1 MAQIAIGDA
10 FEKTI
15 QTMEDYVDDVQG
27 AIESVFE
34 DFEDLINEHPW
45 EVIYDTASKLEE
57 VYNTEVLAEIQ
68 KHMEN
73 WENEEGSYVAIVQ
86 RFKMG
91 QEAEDEAKRQQDDI
105 VDKIRDLTDIAVISE
120 LVLDFTNTHF
130 DLELVRNGLESI
142 ADNVQNTLPE
152 IVSEKQTKL
161 TEQAKENGIVKS
173 IVNIGILYGESISSF
188 VIKAVKEIHELLDS
202 HTQTIEAAVD
212 GVIDDAEE
220 QVHLFTGTVEDSVAS
235 MRTFIEELFDDE

>member
-10 FEKTI
+10 FETTI
-15 QTMEDYVDDVQG
+15 QTMEEYVDEVQK
-27 AIESVFE
+27 ITNSVFE
-34 DFEDLINEHPW
+34 EFEDLINEHPW
-45 EVIYDTASKLEE
+45 EIIYDTASKLEE

-73 WENEEGSYVAIVQ
+73 WENEEGSYVAVVQ

-91 QEAEDEAKRQQDDI
+91 QEAEDEARRQQDAI
-105 VDKIRDLTDIAVISE
+105 VDKMRDLTDIVVISE
-120 LVLDFTNTHF
+120 LALDFTNTHF
-130 DLELVRNGLESI
+130 DLELVRKGLESI
-142 ADNVQNTLPE
+142 SDNVQNRLPE

-161 TEQAKENGIVKS
+161 TEQAEENEIVKS

-188 VIKAVKEIHELLDS
+188 VIKAAKEIHNLLDS

-220 QVHLFTGTVEDSVAS
+220 QVSLFTGTVEDSVAS
-235 MRTFIEELFDDE
+235 MRDFIEDLFADE